1 MPTDFDITVP
11 TQVSGVLTTIEPTEV
26 IDILLVAAL
35 FYKIYDMLENTRA
48 ATLVKGV
55 IVFLTITAITSAL
68 ELHLMSWLL
77 QSAVPLFFIV
87 LPIVFQPELRRALEH
102 LGQGQFFR
110 SAVFLDA
117 DEASLIAKEI
127 VKSVVE
133 LSSTKTGALIVIERE
148 IRLDDIASTGIH
160 IDGLIKS
167 EFLLNVFIEGTP
179 LHDGATII
187 RGNRLIASACYLPL
201 TDNRALSTEL
211 GTRHRAA
218 IGLSEQCDALIVVVS
233 EETGIISIA
242 DNGELIRYLDGEKL
256 YAKLIPVFVE
266 NKTGIIESIRNWR
279 RDGKW

>member
-1 MPTDFDITVP
+1 MPADYDISIP
-11 TQVSGVLTTIEPTEV
+11 TQISSVLTTVALTEL
-26 IDILLVAAL
+26 IDIILVAVL
-35 FYKIYDMLENTRA
+35 FYKIYDMLQNTRA
-48 ATLVKGV
+48 ATLIKGV
-55 IVFLTITAITSAL
+55 VVFLAITVAASAL
-68 ELHLMSWLL
+68 ELRLLSWLF
-77 QSAVPLFFIV
+77 QSAVPLFLIV

-110 SAVFLDA
+110 SSVFLDA
-117 DEASLIAKEI
+117 DEATTITKEL
-127 VKSVVE
+127 VKTVVK
-133 LSSTKTGALIVIERE
+133 LSETKTGALIVVERE

-201 TDNRALSTEL
+201 TDNRSLSTEL

-218 IGLSEQCDALIVVVS
+218 IGLSEQCDAFIIIVS
-233 EETGIISIA
+233 EETGIISVA
-242 DNGELIRYLDGEKL
+242 ENGELIRNLDGETL
-256 YAKLIPVFVE
+256 YTKLIPIFIE
-266 NKTGIIESIRNWR
+266 NKTGIIASIKNWR